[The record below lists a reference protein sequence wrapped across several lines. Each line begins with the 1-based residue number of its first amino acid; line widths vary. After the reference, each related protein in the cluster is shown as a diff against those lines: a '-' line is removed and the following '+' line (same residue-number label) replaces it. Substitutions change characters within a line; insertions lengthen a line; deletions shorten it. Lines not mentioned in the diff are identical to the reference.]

1 MWFLEI
7 TRRWIG
13 AWGSMSL
20 MMKQCS
26 LSNSF
31 SVGISFLLNWQKRH
45 SEFFKIDPFDNPFS
59 GIRST
64 HYTGL
69 FSNELV
75 L

>member
-1 MWFLEI
+1 
-7 TRRWIG
+7 
-13 AWGSMSL
+13 MSL
-20 MMKQCS
+20 MVKQCS

-45 SEFFKIDPFDNPFS
+45 SEFFKIDPFDNAFS
-59 GIRST
+59 GIRFT